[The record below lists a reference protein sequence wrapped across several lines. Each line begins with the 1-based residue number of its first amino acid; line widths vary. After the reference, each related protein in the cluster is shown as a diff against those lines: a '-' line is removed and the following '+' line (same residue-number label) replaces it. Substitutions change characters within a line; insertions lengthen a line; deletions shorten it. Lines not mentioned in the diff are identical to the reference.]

1 MGIEKH
7 EENSYDRRKR
17 IFEDVLMWRRIRK
30 LRKQWKAAGVA
41 VIAVLWLYG
50 CQGPYPG
57 IESFQ
62 PETGSLF
69 IGRDGVIASGMVEI
83 LDQGKRENYQQ
94 ENLLRFVF
102 EEVAG
107 FNESLGAPKKAQNEE
122 EGEVLPAAVRSC
134 TLQDDR
140 VTAVFQYKDSASFLA
155 FNQNYFGVSERLNHL
170 AVSTVLEAR
179 TQGWLSAGKMVKPG
193 KGTEL
198 IPLEENELERLDK
211 GQMLWIETEQ
221 PVEIQVEGAV
231 RYMTEG
237 VALVKK
243 NIVQVPEGVHYL
255 IFW

>member
-1 MGIEKH
+1 
-7 EENSYDRRKR
+7 
-17 IFEDVLMWRRIRK
+17 MWRRIRK

-83 LDQGKRENYQQ
+83 LDQGKRENYQH
-94 ENLLRFVF
+94 
-102 EEVAG
+102 
-107 FNESLGAPKKAQNEE
+107 EE

-198 IPLEENELERLDK
+198 IPPEENELERLDK